1 MLDTEIGTIAT
12 NFNVPE
18 RITYI
23 TTIKPV
29 DDPDKNFLFG
39 GGSYTLIG
47 MEYDKHRYGYQFAI
61 GGGNTPVI
69 KHRALFQGS
78 WQAWKT
84 CITNTDLNPEV
95 YIVPK
100 PSNNSVFTFS
110 NTFQVSVRKS
120 GKVVTIQL
128 NISASMAA
136 AGDFVTAFTIPQK
149 YKPLT
154 DVVINYIVQNTNKS
168 MVLFITRDG
177 EVKFSNLNSAI
188 DDWLC
193 RQCVTYVTN

>member
-1 MLDTEIGTIAT
+1 MRTSGVWYVSA
-12 NFNVPE
+12 
-18 RITYI
+18 
-23 TTIKPV
+23 
-29 DDPDKNFLFG
+29 
-39 GGSYTLIG
+39 S
-47 MEYDKHRYGYQFAI
+47 
-61 GGGNTPVI
+61 GNTEE
-69 KHRALFQGS
+69 KHFPSGVSNGWLQIYAFNGEVKQLFYRFGTENVNDSQIFVRTFYTPSQS
-78 WQAWKT
+78 WSNWVRL
-84 CITNTDLNPEV
+84 ITNTDLNPEV

-100 PSNNSVFTFS
+100 PSDTSTFTFGNRS
-110 NTFQVSVRKS
+110 FQVSVRKS

>member
-1 MLDTEIGTIAT
+1 MRTSGVWYVSA
-12 NFNVPE
+12 
-18 RITYI
+18 
-23 TTIKPV
+23 
-29 DDPDKNFLFG
+29 
-39 GGSYTLIG
+39 S
-47 MEYDKHRYGYQFAI
+47 
-61 GGGNTPVI
+61 GNTEE
-69 KHRALFQGS
+69 KHFPSGVSNGWLQIYAFNGEVKQLFYRFGTENVNDSQIFVRTFYTPSQS
-78 WQAWKT
+78 WSNWVRL
-84 CITNTDLNPEV
+84 ITNTDLNPEV